1 MDAVIPRS
9 GGNVPVLC
17 LRGIVKE
24 FAGIRVLHGVDLDV
38 VAGQVH
44 ALLGENGAGKSTL
57 MKVAAGVLSPDGGVM
72 NVAGVPHCPRGPADA
87 RRAGIAMAHQELSL
101 APDVSVAENIFIG
114 NEPCRGCFMDW
125 KELYRRASH
134 WLAEFGLDLDPTAAV
149 ATLGLAY
156 RQIVE
161 ILKAL
166 TSRPRV
172 VIFDEPT
179 SSLEAHEAA
188 AVLRTIR
195 KLSALSL
202 GVVYVSH
209 RLDEV
214 FTVADRITVLRD
226 GRLVLSRP
234 SAELDR
240 NGVVNAMVGR
250 QPVATR
256 APESSPFHLELL
268 RVEDLSRGPRVR
280 HVSFHLGRGEV
291 LGFSGLMGSG
301 RTELMRAVFGATP
314 ADGGAIFVG
323 GRRRAIRSVRDALA
337 AGIAYVPEE
346 RKTEGLFLDRSVED
360 NIASANLRRCSTFGL
375 VRPAR
380 TRRLAAE
387 SCRNLAVKLTDFAQ
401 EAGTLSGGNQQKI
414 LLARWLATGPR
425 VLIVDEPTRG
435 VDIGVKGE
443 IHRMLREY
451 ANAGNGVIVVSSEM
465 LELLGLCNRIL
476 VMCEGQIAG
485 EVPGASAT
493 EQDLIALAVG

>member
-1 MDAVIPRS
+1 MDEACPPS
-9 GGNVPVLC
+9 GGGIPALR

-38 VAGQVH
+38 TAGQVH

-57 MKVAAGVLSPDGGVM
+57 MKVAAGVLAPDGGGM
-72 NVAGVPHCPRGPADA
+72 SVAGVPHRPRGPADA
-87 RRAGIAMAHQELSL
+87 RRAGVAMAHQELSL
-101 APDVSVAENIFIG
+101 APDVSIAENIFAG
-114 NEPCRGCFMDW
+114 NEPCRGFLVDW
-125 KELYRRASH
+125 KELYRRAGQ
-134 WLAEFGLDLDPTAAV
+134 WLSEFGLDLDPAAAV
-149 ATLGLAY
+149 ATLGPGY

-166 TSRPRV
+166 ASGPRV

-179 SSLEAHEAA
+179 SSLEAHESA

-195 KLSALSL
+195 QLAARSI

-214 FTVADRITVLRD
+214 FAVADHITVLRD
-226 GRLVLSRP
+226 GRLVLEGP
-234 SAELDR
+234 AAGLDR
-240 NGVVNAMVGR
+240 KGVVHAMVGR
-250 QPVATR
+250 QPALSH
-256 APESSPFHLELL
+256 AAAGGPSGEELL
-268 RVEDLSRGPRVR
+268 RVEDLARGPRVR
-280 HVSFHLGRGEV
+280 GVSFHLGRGEV

-301 RTELMRAVFGATP
+301 RTELMRAIFGAP
-314 ADGGAIFVG
+314 PVDSGAIFVG
-323 GRRRAIRSVRDALA
+323 GRRRVIRSVGDAIA

-360 NIASANLRRCSTFGL
+360 NIASANLRRCSAFGL

-387 SCRNLAVKLTDFAQ
+387 SCRDLAVKLTDPAQ

-435 VDIGVKGE
+435 VDVGAKGE
-443 IHRMLREY
+443 IHRMLRDY

-465 LELLGLCNRIL
+465 LELLGFCDRIL
-476 VMCEGQIAG
+476 VMREGRIAG

-493 EQDLIALAVG
+493 EQDLITLAVG